1 MGKAARRSAAEHQ
14 PDGRPAA
21 LDVEVSGV
29 NGFDFDITHSIL
41 KADPH
46 SAAARPATTR
56 KPRYGESGGESARAG
71 FSAQFRSTGRIADG
85 LKLPR
90 LRSRKIVMWGWS
102 LNISRR
108 GAAAIVLAA
117 GTAILLAPAHVSAQV
132 RSLVAPQSTA
142 SAPLMA
148 GTGSPGASIVT
159 PAPLAPAAMPPGA
172 QAVPAVP
179 AGRVALAVAARY
191 GHDAPPISAG
201 LIWRVYAAK
210 PDATG
215 VFRLIK
221 EDRAAAPTFV
231 LPPGSYVVHASLG
244 LASAAKSVQL
254 RAETVREMFDIP
266 AGGMRIEGRVG
277 DVRIPTGQI
286 AFVIY
291 TGSQFDTTERRPIAQ
306 NVLTGDVVLLP
317 EGTYNIV
324 SNYGEG
330 NSVVRSDVHIEPA
343 KLTDIVVT
351 HRAAVI
357 TLKLVN
363 NSGGEALANTQ
374 WTVLTPGGD
383 VIKESIGAFPRL
395 VLAEGDYHVI
405 ARNEGK
411 TFQRDFKVITG
422 VDGEVEVLAR

>member
-1 MGKAARRSAAEHQ
+1 MA
-14 PDGRPAA
+14 GRVSGNFRCRVAA
-21 LDVEVSGV
+21 LALALVLCAPVC
-29 NGFDFDITHSIL
+29 
-41 KADPH
+41 A
-46 SAAARPATTR
+46 
-56 KPRYGESGGESARAG
+56 
-71 FSAQFRSTGRIADG
+71 SAQMR
-85 LKLPR
+85 
-90 LRSRKIVMWGWS
+90 
-102 LNISRR
+102 N
-108 GAAAIVLAA
+108 
-117 GTAILLAPAHVSAQV
+117 LAPPQATAG
-132 RSLVAPQSTA
+132 APVPPGA
-142 SAPLMA
+142 
-148 GTGSPGASIVT
+148 GSPGATIVAPT
-159 PAPLAPAAMPPGA
+159 PLAPPAPPPMA
-172 QAVPAVP
+172 QAAPIVP
-179 AGRVALAVAARY
+179 AGHVALAVAARY
-191 GHDAPPISAG
+191 GRDAPLIGSG

-266 AGGMRIEGRVG
+266 AGGMRLEGHVG
-277 DVRIPTGQI
+277 DVRIPVGQI
-286 AFVIY
+286 SFQIF
-291 TGSQFDTTERRPIAQ
+291 TGSQFDTKDRRPIAQ

-317 EGTYNIV
+317 EGTYYIV
-324 SNYGEG
+324 SNYGDG
-330 NSVVRSDVHIEPA
+330 NSVVRSDVQIQA
-343 KLTDIVVT
+343 GKLTDIVVT

-395 VLAEGDYHVI
+395 VLAEGDYHLI